1 MNHRRLVD
9 LSCRLRCNRIAA
21 SQLCATARRPAV
33 DSISRISYE
42 GEGGEE
48 EGAGWVG
55 GLAAAL
61 ERRVARLQ
69 PLLTPHNY
77 DGLVSLVLA
86 DIAKRAP

>member
-1 MNHRRLVD
+1 MRRL
-9 LSCRLRCNRIAA
+9 CCNCIAA
-21 SQLCATARRPAV
+21 SHPHTAARRVAV
-33 DSISRISYE
+33 DGISRISYE

-48 EGAGWVG
+48 EGAAWVG

-61 ERRVARLQ
+61 DRRVARLQ